1 MTVRTLRNIDVA
13 AREAIEGGEP
23 GVHVHPVRIQD
34 LPKSFQL
41 CLDSV
46 LLRHELLQRKL
57 GLWHSIRVAPRGR
70 SRRDGWRVNVVHRIG
85 QCLCQSWKLPPLRS
99 ANELQACLGGGS
111 SHTRAELWGDRGV
124 RVTSALRYNA
134 TVFTYIGMSSPQHER
149 AI

>member
-46 LLRHELLQRKL
+46 LLCHELLQRKL
-57 GLWHSIRVAPRGR
+57 GFWHSIRVAPRGR
-70 SRRDGWRVNVVHRIG
+70 SRRDGWRVNVVHHIG
-85 QCLCQSWKLPPLRS
+85 RPVFVSKLETTAVAQC
-99 ANELQACLGGGS
+99 
-111 SHTRAELWGDRGV
+111 
-124 RVTSALRYNA
+124 
-134 TVFTYIGMSSPQHER
+134 ER
-149 AI
+149 AAGLFEWGQLTNAR